1 MRPEIFLNGV
11 VPPDPGSLENARFIG
26 WLKRQGCGKSLA
38 ICRRKADQI
47 KADLDAMLMLDH
59 DKIRV
64 VTARGEKMVHLAD
77 PVWADQW
84 CSSYDV
90 EVPHHAHIAK
100 VRSMK

>member
-1 MRPEIFLNGV
+1 
-11 VPPDPGSLENARFIG
+11 
-26 WLKRQGCGKSLA
+26 
-38 ICRRKADQI
+38 
-47 KADLDAMLMLDH
+47 MLMLDH